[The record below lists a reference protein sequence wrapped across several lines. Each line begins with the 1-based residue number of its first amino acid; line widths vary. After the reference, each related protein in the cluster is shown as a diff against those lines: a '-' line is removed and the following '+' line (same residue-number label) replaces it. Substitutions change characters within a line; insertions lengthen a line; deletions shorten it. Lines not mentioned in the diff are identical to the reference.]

1 MSPRVPDGDRLACY
15 GVSFGAAQ
23 RGTAAQAMG
32 GRSCRFE
39 RGGERRLWPT
49 LRSAQRA
56 IPGGPDK
63 VDLVPRES
71 LLITHAATMG

>member
-1 MSPRVPDGDRLACY
+1 LNAVASAGFGRHGD
-15 GVSFGAAQ
+15 Q
-23 RGTAAQAMG
+23 PG
-32 GRSCRFE
+32 G
-39 RGGERRLWPT
+39 
-49 LRSAQRA
+49 A

>member
-1 MSPRVPDGDRLACY
+1 
-15 GVSFGAAQ
+15 
-23 RGTAAQAMG
+23 MG